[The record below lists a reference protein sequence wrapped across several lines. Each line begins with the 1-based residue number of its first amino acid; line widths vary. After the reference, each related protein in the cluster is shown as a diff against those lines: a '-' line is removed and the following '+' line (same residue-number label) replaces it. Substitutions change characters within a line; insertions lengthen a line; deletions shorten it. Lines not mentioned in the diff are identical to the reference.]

1 LLAALED
8 ESLDVVAAVFNAVDD
23 QIGSSN
29 TGATVKLAPENITAF
44 KPALRAAL
52 KAGRARAADG

>member
-1 LLAALED
+1 LED

-44 KPALRAAL
+44 KTGTTRGPQ
-52 KAGRARAADG
+52 GWPARAADG